1 MDSIGPAQY
10 TSDAARSDGGDEDD
24 SMPRPLD
31 KTEREAFLSEMHVGV
46 FSMVDGERGPLTTP
60 VWYTYEPGGDIV
72 FATRS
77 ETRKA
82 RRLVLGSRV
91 SFLAQV
97 EGDIAAGKLP
107 KYVSVE
113 GPVVKLEP
121 ADLDR
126 DLRPIVHRYL
136 GQAIGDGY
144 LAATRG
150 VSAKDELVVHIRPER
165 WFSRDFAG

>member
-1 MDSIGPAQY
+1 M
-10 TSDAARSDGGDEDD
+10 
-24 SMPRPLD
+24 
-31 KTEREAFLSEMHVGV
+31 
-46 FSMVDGERGPLTTP
+46 P
-60 VWYTYEPGGDIV
+60 VWYTYQQGGDIV
-72 FATRS
+72 FSTRC

-82 RRLVLGSRV
+82 RRLKLGSRV
-91 SFLAQV
+91 SFLVQV

-113 GPVVKLEP
+113 GPVVKLAP

-126 DLRPIVHRYL
+126 DLRPIVRRYL
-136 GQAIGDGY
+136 SEAIGDGY

-150 VSAKDELVVHIRPER
+150 DSAKDELVVHIRPER

>member
-1 MDSIGPAQY
+1 
-10 TSDAARSDGGDEDD
+10 
-24 SMPRPLD
+24 MPRPLT
-31 KTEREAFLSEMHVGV
+31 KTEREEFLAGLHVGV
-46 FSMVDGERGPLTTP
+46 FSMVDGERGPLMTP

-72 FATRS
+72 FSTRC

-82 RRLVLGSRV
+82 RRLQLGSRV
-91 SFLAQV
+91 SFLVQV

-107 KYVSVE
+107 KYVSAE
-113 GPVVKLEP
+113 GPVVKLAP

-126 DLRPIVHRYL
+126 DLRPIVRRYL
-136 GQAIGDGY
+136 GEAIGDGY

-150 VSAKDELVVHIRPER
+150 DSAKDELVVHIRPER

>member
-1 MDSIGPAQY
+1 
-10 TSDAARSDGGDEDD
+10 
-24 SMPRPLD
+24 MPRTMT
-31 KTEREAFLSEMHVGV
+31 KTEREDCLAGLHVGV
-46 FSMVDGERGPLTTP
+46 FSMADGPRGPLTTP
-60 VWYTYEPGGDIV
+60 VWYTYEPGADIV
-72 FATRS
+72 FATRC

-82 RRLVLGSRV
+82 RRLALGTRV
-91 SFLAQV
+91 SFLVQV

-113 GPVVKLEP
+113 GPVVRLEP

-150 VSAKDELVVHIRPER
+150 DTAKDELVVHIRPER

>member
-1 MDSIGPAQY
+1 
-10 TSDAARSDGGDEDD
+10 
-24 SMPRPLD
+24 MPRPLTR
-31 KTEREAFLSEMHVGV
+31 TECEEFLSGLHVGV
-46 FSMVDGERGPLTTP
+46 FCMADGERGPLTTP
-60 VWYTYEPGGDIV
+60 VWYTYKQGGDIV
-72 FATRS
+72 FSTRK

-82 RRLVLGSRV
+82 RRLELGARV
-91 SFLAQV
+91 SFLVQV

-113 GPVVKLEP
+113 GAVVKLEA

-150 VSAKDELVVHIRPER
+150 ASAKDELVVHIRPER

>member
-1 MDSIGPAQY
+1 
-10 TSDAARSDGGDEDD
+10 
-24 SMPRPLD
+24 MPRPL
-31 KTEREAFLSEMHVGV
+31 TRPECQEFLSGLHVGV
-46 FSMVDGERGPLTTP
+46 ISMADGDRGPLTTP
-60 VWYTYEPGGDIV
+60 VWYTYEQGGDIV
-72 FATRS
+72 ISTRK

-82 RRLVLGSRV
+82 RRLTVGARV
-91 SFLAQV
+91 SFLVQV

-113 GPVVKLEP
+113 GPIVKLEP

-150 VSAKDELVVHIRPER
+150 DSAKDELVVHIRPER

>member
-1 MDSIGPAQY
+1 
-10 TSDAARSDGGDEDD
+10 
-24 SMPRPLD
+24 MPRPLT
-31 KTEREAFLSEMHVGV
+31 KAEREEFLAGLHVGV
-46 FSMVDGERGPLTTP
+46 FSMADDGRGPLTTP
-60 VWYTYEPGGDIV
+60 VWYTYAPGGEIV
-72 FATRS
+72 FATRC

-82 RRLVLGSRV
+82 RRLVLGARV

-113 GPVVKLEP
+113 GPVVKLE
-121 ADLDR
+121 AANLDR

-150 VSAKDELVVHIRPER
+150 DTAKDELVVHIRPER

>member
-1 MDSIGPAQY
+1 
-10 TSDAARSDGGDEDD
+10 
-24 SMPRPLD
+24 MPRPLNRA
-31 KTEREAFLSEMHVGV
+31 EREEFLAGVHVGV
-46 FSMVDGERGPLTTP
+46 FSMADGDRGPLTTP
-60 VWYTYEPGGDIV
+60 VWYTYEKGGDIV
-72 FATRS
+72 FSTRC

-82 RRLVLGSRV
+82 RRLALGARV
-91 SFLAQV
+91 SFLVQV
-97 EGDIAAGKLP
+97 EGDIGAGKLP

-121 ADLDR
+121 ADIDR

-150 VSAKDELVVHIRPER
+150 DSAKDELVVHVRPER